1 MMVSKSHEMVNLTMA
16 LFAKFW
22 VNGNQDELLSRLG
35 WNPPRSFGSMEIRMN
50 SYHDLVETL
59 KISNA
64 AEPEELGSWAG

>member
-1 MMVSKSHEMVNLTMA
+1 
-16 LFAKFW
+16 
-22 VNGNQDELLSRLG
+22 
-35 WNPPRSFGSMEIRMN
+35 MEIRMN